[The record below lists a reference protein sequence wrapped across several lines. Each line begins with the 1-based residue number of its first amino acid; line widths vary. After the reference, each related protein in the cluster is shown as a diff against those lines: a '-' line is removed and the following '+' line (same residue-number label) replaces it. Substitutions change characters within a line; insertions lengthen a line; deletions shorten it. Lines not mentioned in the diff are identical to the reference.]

1 MPTKNVV
8 PQADAEGG
16 IGTAAKRWNTGSF
29 VSGSFDKIDVIDA
42 SGSFRGDGSGLTGIV
57 SSSYVTT
64 ASYAETA
71 SYVTLAQTA
80 SYVTLAQTAS
90 YVQDAISSSY
100 ALTASYAENSIP
112 AFPFTGSAEIT
123 GSLTITGSTNIQD
136 GNLMFSSSSPT
147 ISGSGGDFT
156 IYTNTG
162 GDINL
167 VAGNTHQFLIGRR
180 AIWVN
185 PPEVSP
191 GSPQAKLHISGSS
204 GIATEAINILRVDDS
219 TSATQLLVSA
229 SNGIIVPKIEVTG
242 TGWNDGY
249 LGNSEFIPLL
259 PIDFNMTEDG
269 TPTEAAIR
277 NYVPSISGSIV
288 GRALTHQTMY
298 GQAMTPPNNL
308 QGPNYVFA
316 QKIIPKGF
324 TATGVRVNTST
335 TNTNLVNAW
344 SGSVAEVVN
353 TGLGSLLFT
362 NNVSQSSNADASFNY
377 PVIGDGENYV
387 TVQCMTSGSG
397 VIGGGKIYISRT

>member
-185 PPEVSP
+185 PPEVSQ
-191 GSPQAKLHISGSS
+191 GSPQAKLH
-204 GIATEAINILRVDDS
+204 V
-219 TSATQLLVSA
+219 LLL
-229 SNGIIVPKIEVTG
+229 K
-242 TGWNDGY
+242 
-249 LGNSEFIPLL
+249 LL
-259 PIDFNMTEDG
+259 
-269 TPTEAAIR
+269 
-277 NYVPSISGSIV
+277 
-288 GRALTHQTMY
+288 
-298 GQAMTPPNNL
+298 
-308 QGPNYVFA
+308 
-316 QKIIPKGF
+316 
-324 TATGVRVNTST
+324 
-335 TNTNLVNAW
+335 
-344 SGSVAEVVN
+344 
-353 TGLGSLLFT
+353 
-362 NNVSQSSNADASFNY
+362 
-377 PVIGDGENYV
+377 
-387 TVQCMTSGSG
+387 
-397 VIGGGKIYISRT
+397 IY